1 MSCKTH
7 ISNFQHLLRK
17 TCPKIQSHLWV
28 ILHLAHEKKTKQNKK
43 TISEIHK
50 EIRTVLSKIYNI
62 TPVTAMT
69 ETWTRPTGVQ
79 HRDICGPNT
88 HQCWP
93 PDSPENVAIG
103 SDLPQNLEKDEIHNL
118 GIKYKNPQKYVFPM
132 IWRNFVYLINY
143 IYMQEI
149 THVYIYQTQQSGGTL
164 CYLWHLTRAVK
175 TDPDPA
181 LENGHLSLRAMV
193 SLTSQLR
200 ATNTQ
205 NQ

>member
-1 MSCKTH
+1 
-7 ISNFQHLLRK
+7 
-17 TCPKIQSHLWV
+17 
-28 ILHLAHEKKTKQNKK
+28 
-43 TISEIHK
+43 
-50 EIRTVLSKIYNI
+50 
-62 TPVTAMT
+62 
-69 ETWTRPTGVQ
+69 
-79 HRDICGPNT
+79 
-88 HQCWP
+88 
-93 PDSPENVAIG
+93 
-103 SDLPQNLEKDEIHNL
+103 
-118 GIKYKNPQKYVFPM
+118 M

-164 CYLWHLTRAVK
+164 TRAVK

-181 LENGHLSLRAMV
+181 LENGHLSLRAKV